1 MTTSIKLAILFFRI
15 KSDIENMSLRIRNSV
30 KIILLNEKN
39 EILLMCADD
48 PKTTTPDGKYHGKF
62 WFLIGGEIKEGESI
76 EEAAIRELHE
86 ETGITEEEVMFGPTV
101 WYGDFELMLNETLTH
116 LKQTFIVAKTKKEN
130 VSFTKLDHWE
140 KNVLMKLEWF
150 SLGKIKNCNEII
162 YPVLLDQYLPDIIAE
177 KYPEKPI
184 AIDLAKQPKK

>member
-1 MTTSIKLAILFFRI
+1 MA
-15 KSDIENMSLRIRNSV
+15 LRIRNSV

-39 EILLMCADD
+39 DILLICADD

-62 WFLIGGEIKEGESI
+62 WFPVGGEIEEGESI

-86 ETGITEEEVMFGPTV
+86 ETGITEEEVKLGPIV
-101 WYGDFELMLNETLTH
+101 WYGEFDYILKGVLTRQ
-116 LKQTFIVAKTKKEN
+116 KETFIIAKTKKNN

-140 KNVLMKLEWF
+140 KNVLLKLEWF
-150 SLGKIKNCNEII
+150 SLEKIKNCNEII
-162 YPVLLDQYLPDIIAE
+162 YPVPLTQYLPDIIAE

-184 AIDLAKQPKK
+184 EIDLSKQPDKK